1 MFLTTDGNLDHGTT
15 RGQTR
20 RIHHVARVAQG
31 WQCFDLNA
39 YPSRPVARPHYLPPT
54 EIAMRLFQLLLFGSA
69 LLCHASAIAGNPP
82 AKAAFE
88 QLTALAGR
96 WQSADSTN
104 ATSVEIRTIANGS
117 TLVETWTMS
126 PTRQSMTVY
135 TMDGDRLLATHYCP
149 QGNAPRLEFARTDES
164 GAHHFEFLDGANLQ
178 DPKGSHE
185 HAFWIRK
192 DAGGTIT
199 RNETYIANAAVYDPS
214 KDLGSTERFQ
224 RAR

>member
-1 MFLTTDGNLDHGTT
+1 MLRFERNTLSSGRPTTL
-15 RGQTR
+15 
-20 RIHHVARVAQG
+20 
-31 WQCFDLNA
+31 
-39 YPSRPVARPHYLPPT
+39 LPPM
-54 EIAMRLFQLLLFGSA
+54 EIPMRLPLILLFGSV
-69 LLCHASAIAGNPP
+69 LLCSASAMAGDAP
-82 AKAAFE
+82 AKVAFE
-88 QLTALAGR
+88 QLTSLTGR

-104 ATSVEIRTIANGS
+104 ATSVDIRTVANGS

-149 QGNAPRLEFARTDES
+149 QGNAPRLKFARTDES
-164 GAHHFEFLDGANLQ
+164 GAHHFEFLDGTNLQ

-199 RNETYIANAAVYDPS
+199 RNETYIANAAAYDPS
-214 KDLGSTERFQ
+214 KDIGATERFQ